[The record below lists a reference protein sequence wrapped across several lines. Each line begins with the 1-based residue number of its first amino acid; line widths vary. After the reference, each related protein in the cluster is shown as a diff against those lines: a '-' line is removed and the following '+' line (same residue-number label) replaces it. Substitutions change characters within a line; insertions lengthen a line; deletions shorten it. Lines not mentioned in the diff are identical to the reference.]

1 MISGKPLQIAYYKNR
16 HYKNKLKHII
26 DDYDATLSHLIR
38 VGDYVKDMSGIHIL
52 EMTDAISMNYERVRQ
67 TAPSV
72 SLKSILYSIEYKRLF
87 NYEKE
92 ITKKFAL
99 TSIIS
104 EVDKNYLSPSFNEN
118 VIVCGNGV
126 DFDKFRFLNRR
137 IEREDKINLVF
148 IGNMYSLQN
157 LDGVIWFIDNIFQ
170 ELNINQE
177 YRFYVLGKIKD
188 QDKKRLEKYM
198 DVIVSGT
205 VEDIIN
211 EASVG
216 HVGICPIRLG
226 AGIQNKVLEYM
237 ALGMPV
243 ITSRV
248 GYEGIGAN
256 INEEILIAD
265 NIDEYKSALEIIKD
279 DIEYKNIAKKARL
292 FVENKFRWSQQLST
306 LTDNIEELLKK

>member
-1 MISGKPLQIAYYKNR
+1 
-16 HYKNKLKHII
+16 II

-177 YRFYVLGKIKD
+177 YRFYVLGKIKN

-279 DIEYKNIAKKARL
+279 DTQYKNIAKKARF

>member
-1 MISGKPLQIAYYKNR
+1 
-16 HYKNKLKHII
+16 
-26 DDYDATLSHLIR
+26 
-38 VGDYVKDMSGIHIL
+38 
-52 EMTDAISMNYERVRQ
+52 
-67 TAPSV
+67 
-72 SLKSILYSIEYKRLF
+72 
-87 NYEKE
+87 
-92 ITKKFAL
+92 
-99 TSIIS
+99 
-104 EVDKNYLSPSFNEN
+104 
-118 VIVCGNGV
+118 
-126 DFDKFRFLNRR
+126 RR

-177 YRFYVLGKIKD
+177 YRFYVLGKIKN

-279 DIEYKNIAKKARL
+279 DTQYKNIAKKARF

>member
-1 MISGKPLQIAYYKNR
+1 
-16 HYKNKLKHII
+16 NKLKHII

-177 YRFYVLGKIKD
+177 YRFYVLGKIKN

-279 DIEYKNIAKKARL
+279 DTQYKNIAKKARF

>member
-1 MISGKPLQIAYYKNR
+1 
-16 HYKNKLKHII
+16 
-26 DDYDATLSHLIR
+26 SHLIR

-177 YRFYVLGKIKD
+177 YRFYVLGKIKN

-279 DIEYKNIAKKARL
+279 DTQYKNIAKKARF